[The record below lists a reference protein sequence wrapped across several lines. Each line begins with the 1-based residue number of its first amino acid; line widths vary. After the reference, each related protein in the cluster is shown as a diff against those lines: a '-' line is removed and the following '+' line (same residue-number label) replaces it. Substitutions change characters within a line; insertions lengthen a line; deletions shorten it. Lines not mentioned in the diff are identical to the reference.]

1 MGEGKLIIL
10 SAPSG
15 SGKTTLMKHLLT
27 QRPGLAFS
35 VSATSRSKR
44 AGEVHGVDY
53 FFLDVSEFKEKTRQ
67 GDFLEWEE
75 VYPDVFYGTLKS
87 EVDKLIANGKQ
98 VVFDVDV
105 VGGLN
110 IKKHYG
116 AKALAIFIRTPSLE
130 ILTQRLLARGTDGKE
145 SLQKRLDKAAWEM
158 TFAPRFDL
166 IIENDELEKAKVKLL
181 DEVDLFIQGGWNQS
195 TQTLLF

>member
-35 VSATSRSKR
+35 VSATSRPKR

-67 GDFLEWEE
+67 NDFLEWEE
-75 VYPDVFYGTLKS
+75 VYPEVYYGTLKS
-87 EVDKLIANGKQ
+87 EVDRLIANGNH

-116 AKALAIFIRTPSLE
+116 EKALAVFIKAPSFE
-130 ILTQRLLARGTDGKE
+130 ILTQRLIARGTDSKE

-166 IIENDELEKAKVKLL
+166 VIENDELEKAKRMLL
-181 DEVDLFIQGGWNQS
+181 TEVDLFLQAV
-195 TQTLLF
+195 